1 MKIPLEL
8 AAGVVCP
15 STAAPAPG
23 ITPARVVRG
32 MFPRLMANSDP
43 RAKLQRSLNF
53 HPLGKAG
60 VEAQTMLQRSQQ
72 PFPREAH
79 SKHLVVR
86 AVPVR
91 RFANQHPRNRLGT
104 AIFRQIWQFRPRK
117 HKRFLPTGM
126 HPTPMKEIT
135 TLAATL
141 EEGLCFSPSTAV
153 CSLAYYLQLT
163 YHYYYCYYYYYYYC

>member
-1 MKIPLEL
+1 
-8 AAGVVCP
+8 
-15 STAAPAPG
+15 
-23 ITPARVVRG
+23 

-43 RAKLQRSLNF
+43 RAKLSRSLHF
-53 HPLGKAG
+53 HPLGKTG
-60 VEAQTMLQRSQQ
+60 VEAQTMLQRSQ

-86 AVPVR
+86 AVPIR

-104 AIFRQIWQFRPRK
+104 AISRQIWQFRPRK

-141 EEGLCFSPSTAV
+141 EEGLFQPLRYSLQSGTLLSTEI
-153 CSLAYYLQLT
+153 LLYY
-163 YHYYYCYYYYYYYC
+163 YHY